1 MSANDPILDF
11 AKAVATELGADAITL
26 GEDVLARYAEHTLP
40 SPDVRPGAVAY
51 PDSTSAVQALVR
63 LANQFRVQ
71 LYPISNGQN
80 IGLGTRS
87 PIRPGQVVVDLG
99 LDDGP
104 GGLQA
109 GYSRELRARLDAEA
123 RAAIRDRKAPHPI
136 SQALQEA
143 DVPRL
148 QAMADAAPG
157 LLLEI
162 DQARF
167 KEESADTVAGKPARK
182 LVFERGV
189 DSLSDHDRKYA
200 KHFTSTL
207 TVWIAPDGTPLAE
220 SRREDFS
227 GRAFVVVSFE
237 QHDGEERR
245 FGLLG
250 DRLVT
255 LHDEEHALAQGAGE
269 REESRTERQLQLQP

>member
-1 MSANDPILDF
+1 
-11 AKAVATELGADAITL
+11 
-26 GEDVLARYAEHTLP
+26 
-40 SPDVRPGAVAY
+40 
-51 PDSTSAVQALVR
+51 
-63 LANQFRVQ
+63 
-71 LYPISNGQN
+71 
-80 IGLGTRS
+80 
-87 PIRPGQVVVDLG
+87 DLG